1 MSTHLQVALYLLLAN
16 LLLKLALMK
25 WNLVWAYMVSL
36 EKKEKKLKSA
46 DEITLELM
54 RAILEDLKP
63 DSNQKV
69 LITY

>member
-1 MSTHLQVALYLLLAN
+1 
-16 LLLKLALMK
+16 
-25 WNLVWAYMVSL
+25 MVSL